1 MDKKK
6 IAVGYIRVSTDMQAD
21 KGTSLDNQYARIQEY
36 AMQRGFILENI
47 FEDAGYS
54 GKNTNRPGF
63 QAMFNRLRKGGVGAV
78 IVWHSTRFARNLKD
92 NIVHMAELEQ
102 RKVKFFSVEEPEM
115 SGSSG
120 KAMRNLMAV
129 FAEYQSDVTGDHTRS
144 VKANLKKNL
153 KTYCGNAPLGFR
165 NEDGKLVEVQEDME
179 TVQEIMGLRAQ
190 GLSYNKIAN
199 KLNDKRTGNK
209 GGRFYAITISKII
222 SNPIYSYL
230 DQGRERQPI
239 EIDRVH

>member
-1 MDKKK
+1 MK
-6 IAVGYIRVSTDMQAD
+6 AVGYIRVSTDMQAD

-36 AMQRGFILENI
+36 AMQRGFVLENI
-47 FEDAGYS
+47 YEDAGYS
-54 GKNTNRPGF
+54 GKNTKRPGF
-63 QAMFNRLRKGGVGAV
+63 QAMFTRLREGGVKAV

-102 RKVKFFSVEEPEM
+102 RKIHFYSIEEPMM

-153 KTYCGNAPLGFR
+153 KTYCGNPPLGFR
-165 NEDGKLVEVQEDME
+165 NEDGKLVVVEKDME
-179 TVQEIMGLRAQ
+179 TVHHIFKLRAQ
-190 GLSYNKIAN
+190 GISYNKIAN
-199 KLNDKRTGNK
+199 KINDERTGNK
-209 GGRFYAITISKII
+209 GGRFYAITISKVCK
-222 SNPIYSYL
+222 NPIYSTL
-230 DQGRERQPI
+230 NEGGSR
-239 EIDRVH
+239 

>member
-6 IAVGYIRVSTDMQAD
+6 KAVGYIRVSTDMQAD

-54 GKNTNRPGF
+54 GKNTKRPGF
-63 QAMFNRLRKGGVGAV
+63 QDMFTRLRKGGVDAV

-102 RKVKFFSVEEPEM
+102 RKIKFFSIEEPEM

-153 KTYCGNAPLGFR
+153 KTYCGNPPLGFR
-165 NEDGKLVEVQEDME
+165 NEDGKLVIVQEDME
-179 TVQEIMGLRAQ
+179 TVQNIMGLRAQ
-190 GLSYNKIAN
+190 GISYNKIAN
-199 KLNDKRTGNK
+199 KINNERKGNK
-209 GGRFYAITISKII
+209 GGKFYAITISKVCN
-222 SNPIYSYL
+222 NPIYSL
-230 DQGRERQPI
+230 INQAE
-239 EIDRVH
+239 

>member
-1 MDKKK
+1 MYKK
-6 IAVGYIRVSTDMQAD
+6 AVGYIRVSTDMQAD
-21 KGTSLDNQYARIQEY
+21 KGTSLDNQIARIQDY
-36 AMQRGFILENI
+36 AMQKGFTLENI
-47 FEDAGYS
+47 YQDAGYS
-54 GKNTNRPGF
+54 GKNTKRPGF
-63 QAMFNRLRKGGVGAV
+63 QAMFSRLRKGGMDAV

-102 RKVKFFSVEEPEM
+102 RKIKFFSVEEPEM

-165 NEDGKLVEVQEDME
+165 NDGGKLIVVQKDME

-199 KLNDKRTGNK
+199 KLNEKRTGNK

-230 DQGRERQPI
+230 NQGGERQSI
-239 EIDRVH
+239 EIN